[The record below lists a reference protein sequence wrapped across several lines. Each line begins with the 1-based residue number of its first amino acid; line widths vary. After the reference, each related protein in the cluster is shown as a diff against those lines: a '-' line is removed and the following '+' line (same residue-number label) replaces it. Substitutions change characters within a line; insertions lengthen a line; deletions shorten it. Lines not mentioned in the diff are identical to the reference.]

1 MKIKPQKAS
10 TPRVYQGAGVCVP
23 SVTEVLKVL
32 EKRHL
37 ETWRARVGR
46 QEADRV
52 SQAATSLG
60 TQVHSVA
67 QQVAQQV
74 TWGRD
79 YKFTWT
85 MEPFAGAIRDFL
97 NAHVKEVIIT
107 ELSLVSQK
115 ERVGG
120 TLDLYCRLHDDTL
133 AVVDYKTSAQLTR
146 EHGLQLALYALL
158 LRENGY
164 PVNKR
169 ICVRIRKD
177 KPGAF
182 YARSYANHL
191 EDVRAARACVE
202 LWHWLHSKKLTKA
215 LEAVEEDVT

>member
-1 MKIKPQKAS
+1 M
-10 TPRVYQGAGVCVP
+10 P
-23 SVTEVLKVL
+23 SVTEVLKVV

-46 QEADRV
+46 KEADLV

-60 TQVHSVA
+60 TKVHTVA
-67 QQVAQQV
+67 QAVA
-74 TWGRD
+74 WDRD
-79 YKFTWT
+79 YKFSPV

-97 NAHVKEVIIT
+97 NAHVKEVIQT
-107 ELSLVSQK
+107 ELSLVSQR

-133 AVVDYKTSAQLTR
+133 AVIDYKTSAQLTR

-158 LRENGY
+158 LRDNGY

-182 YARSYANHL
+182 YARSYANHV
-191 EDVRAARACVE
+191 EDVSGARACVE
-202 LWHWLHSKKLTKA
+202 LWHWMHSRKLTKA
-215 LEAVEEDVT
+215 LEDLETEDVA